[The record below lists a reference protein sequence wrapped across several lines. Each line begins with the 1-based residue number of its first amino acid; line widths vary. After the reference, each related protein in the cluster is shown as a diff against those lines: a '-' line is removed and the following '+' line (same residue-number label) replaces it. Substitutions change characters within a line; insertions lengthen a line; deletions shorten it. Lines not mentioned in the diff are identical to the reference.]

1 MDWHY
6 LPHFQSVVPKDSIWT
21 DWMDANYAL
30 VPFIKWHIFKC
41 VVHLINILTRTYKNV
56 EHVKVKLIKLVYY
69 VVSKINI
76 FHIVNLVL
84 VVVTVIVT
92 TQISTKHHTVVKVS
106 LILHVNYQPLNQQ
119 FVVLNILLIIFVK
132 YVQDIAQTLRLVQL
146 GMCWNVKKFVNKTL
160 SILVI
165 WINVSVA
172 IIPVQDVQLLLIT
185 VHVQT
190 VLKAMWWSIEYVY
203 VAE

>member
-1 MDWHY
+1 
-6 LPHFQSVVPKDSIWT
+6 
-21 DWMDANYAL
+21 MDANFVL
-30 VPFIKWHIFKC
+30 VPFIKWHFFKC

-76 FHIVNLVL
+76 FHTVNLEL
-84 VVVTVIVT
+84 VVVTVIVI
-92 TQISTKHHTVVKVS
+92 TQISIKHHTVVKVS
-106 LILHVNYQPLNQQ
+106 LILHVNYRHLNQQ
-119 FVVLNILLIIFVK
+119 YVVLNILLIIFVK
-132 YVQDIAQTLRLVQL
+132 YVQNIAQILRLVQL
-146 GMCWNVKKFVNKTL
+146 GMCWNVKKFVNKIL

-190 VLKAMWWSIEYVY
+190 ALKVMWWSIEYVY